1 MTFDAVIDVLAVIG
15 AGTCAYW
22 AIVGLDRLLRRNVV
36 PAAERRRAKGAR
48 ATPERPEPADI
59 AAEHV
64 AAIAGAVAALDA
76 GFKVVHIAD
85 AATGRDW
92 VTRGRWAHQTSHQ
105 TSRRSR

>member
-22 AIVGLDRLLRRNVV
+22 AIVGLERLLRRNVS
-36 PAAERRRAKGAR
+36 AAERRRAAGAR
-48 ATPERPEPADI
+48 ATPERPEPTDI
-59 AAEHV
+59 PAEHV

-92 VTRGRWAHQTSHQ
+92 VTKGRWAHQTSHQ
-105 TSRRSR
+105 MSRRSR